1 MNIKNYSPQEN
12 EFFAENEL
20 IQIVPNFREDSFNF
34 VSGNFGPFRP
44 AKPVTVPLWLAVYL
58 KERNKCQI

>member
-1 MNIKNYSPQEN
+1 MNYKNYTPAEN

-20 IQIVPNFREDSFNF
+20 IQIIPNFKEEAFTF
-34 VSGNFGPFRP
+34 VSGTFGPFRP

-58 KERNKCQI
+58 K